1 MTSVTWASDVTDAAG
16 AVGAIAAVVVGI
28 AAIYWGYRAN
38 VPRRRAEYTVEITP
52 LLTGGVSD
60 VTVYRGGQRLAHPHT
75 MTLKLTNVGHG
86 EFEAA
91 HFNDRPVEFALG
103 SRIVAKLGEETGDH
117 RRVPP
122 ADFTDDTLYVRPHV
136 IHKGQQITY
145 KLLLD
150 GPNPVVTPRHSL
162 SGELRVQPW
171 ATKVFKLWLAGIV
184 LVAAC
189 LWTGTLW
196 AQAEAEEQT
205 RSKVQEIVEASY
217 RAGMHAGHQM
227 CRQLPDGCATQTP
240 AGLGTV
246 PEGLGR
252 SR

>member
-38 VPRRRAEYTVEITP
+38 VPRRRAEYSFEITP

-60 VTVYRGGQRLAHPHT
+60 VSVYRGREQLRNPHT
-75 MTLKLTNVGHG
+75 MTLKLNNVGHC

-103 SRIVAKLGEETGDH
+103 SRIVAKLDEGTGDH

-122 ADFTDDTLYVRPHV
+122 ADFTHDTLYVRPHV
-136 IHKGQQITY
+136 IHKGQRITY

-150 GPNPVVTPRHSL
+150 GPDPVVTPRHSL
-162 SGELRVQPW
+162 SGELRVEPW
-171 ATKVFKLWLAGIV
+171 ATRAVRRWLVGIV
-184 LVAAC
+184 LAAAC
-189 LWTGTLW
+189 VWGGLLWTISDTK
-196 AQAEAEEQT
+196 AET
-205 RSKVQEIVEASY
+205 RSKVQDIAEASY
-217 RAGMHAGHQM
+217 LTGMRDAHLL
-227 CRQLPDGCATQTP
+227 CRQLPDGCATRTP
-240 AGLGTV
+240 AGMGVL
-246 PEGLGR
+246 PEGFGQAR
-252 SR
+252 